1 MSPAPR
7 AAGGRAPCRILYV
20 IGALGVGGAE
30 RQLLE
35 LAAGLDRAAFSALV
49 CSLDAG
55 HEFAEAFARRG
66 VPVLELQR
74 HGSFD
79 VRRLA
84 RLRRLVEHERPDV
97 VHAFL
102 VGPSLYTRLA
112 CLGLRA
118 RPRLVVSERSIE
130 GRRRRSVRLADR
142 ALAGSVDCFVANA
155 EAVREA
161 LLVHLQPR
169 RPRTLVIPNG
179 FDVRPGPPGPPRAAL
194 RAELGVRET
203 ETLLLAVGRLAPQK
217 DYPLLLDA
225 LARLRERPGLRLAI
239 AGDGPERPRLEAL
252 LRERPL
258 PAALL
263 GTRRDVPDLL
273 RAADLFVLSSNVE
286 GFPNV
291 VGEALLAE
299 RPVVATAAGGVPEIL
314 RDGVDGRVV
323 PVGDSEALAR
333 AIASLLDDPE
343 AAARMAA
350 SGARRVRE
358 SFSLEAMV
366 RRHEA
371 LYRELLSEA
380 SSR

>member
-1 MSPAPR
+1 
-7 AAGGRAPCRILYV
+7 V
-20 IGALGVGGAE
+20 IGGLGVGGAE

-35 LAAGLDRAAFSALV
+35 LAAGLDRARFQPSV
-49 CSLDAG
+49 CSIDAG
-55 HEFAEAFARRG
+55 HEFAEAFRRRG
-66 VPVLELQR
+66 VPLLELER

-79 VRRLA
+79 TRRLA

-97 VHAFL
+97 LHAFL

-112 CLGLRA
+112 CLGLRR
-118 RPRLVVSERSIE
+118 RPLLVVSERSIE
-130 GRRRRSVRLADR
+130 GRRRRVVRLADR

-155 EAVREA
+155 EAVRDA
-161 LLVHLQPR
+161 LLGHLRPR
-169 RPRTLVIPNG
+169 RPRIEVIPNG
-179 FDVRPGPPGPPRAAL
+179 FDLRPPPPGPPRAEL
-194 RAELGVRET
+194 RAALGVRED

-217 DYPLLLDA
+217 DYPRLLDA
-225 LARLRERPGLRLAI
+225 VARLAGRPGLRLAI

-258 PAALL
+258 PVALL

-273 RAADLFVLSSNVE
+273 RAADLFVLSSHIE

-299 RPVVATAAGGVPEIL
+299 RPVVATAAGGVPEVL

-323 PVGDSEALAR
+323 PVGDAEALAG
-333 AIASLLDDPE
+333 AIAELLDAPE
-343 AAARMAA
+343 AARRMAA

-366 RRHEA
+366 RRTEA
-371 LYRELLSEA
+371 LYDALLSEA
-380 SSR
+380 SAR